1 MEEIVKK
8 YFFPEKPA
16 SFTSHQ
22 LFKRQHPEVHDEMEL
37 AGMPSAYPSYTIHK
51 PNRRRFKRSTTIVSG
66 IHDQIQI
73 DLSDMS
79 KFSMYNDGKKWI
91 LCAIDVFS
99 KKAYAI
105 SLSTNQPSS
114 VKIGLQELF
123 ARMKQLPARI
133 QTDRGGEF
141 HNREVKQYL
150 ESKGIKLFSTFN
162 GETKPAV
169 VER

>member
-1 MEEIVKK
+1 MEKMDFMRDRC
-8 YFFPEKPA
+8 FFEK
-16 SFTSHQ
+16 SICHS
-22 LFKRQHPEVHDEMEL
+22 
-37 AGMPSAYPSYTIHK
+37 PSNKT
-51 PNRRRFKRSTTIVSG
+51 
-66 IHDQIQI
+66 
-73 DLSDMS
+73 
-79 KFSMYNDGKKWI
+79 
-91 LCAIDVFS
+91 
-99 KKAYAI
+99 
-105 SLSTNQPSS
+105 SS

-123 ARMKQLPARI
+123 ARMEQLPARI